1 MSSGAQGACSTR
13 GEGVRRLSVALIWLC
28 LAMLPALGQAQES
41 GASDGSL
48 KFGLLPFASPVAL
61 FQRFAP
67 LRDYL
72 NDQLHTHVTL
82 QTDRDY
88 PTHVQRIESGEYD
101 LLLTAPHFVPIALD
115 TGQYELLAAYK
126 EDLATVYLVALNDPA
141 RTIADLAGRRIGTP
155 PPEAVVTLVGKEH
168 LRLAVGPR
176 VSEPEFVT
184 FPSHNAAI
192 HAIGS
197 GLVDAAAVSINVAR
211 LDIKQGTPVRI
222 LAQTR
227 RFPGVGI
234 LAHKRMPQ
242 ELRDRL
248 KETLIGMS
256 DREDGSEVLN
266 QMTYP
271 GYKATAAEDFELFRA
286 VLPQVRE
293 HLNTHRQGP

>member
-1 MSSGAQGACSTR
+1 MTSGAQGVCSTR
-13 GEGVRRLSVALIWLC
+13 WARMRRLSVALVWLC
-28 LAMLPALGQAQES
+28 LAFLPALGQTQES
-41 GASDGSL
+41 RATAETL

-72 NDQLHTHVTL
+72 NEQLHTHITL

-115 TGQYELLAAYK
+115 TGHYELLAAYK
-126 EDLATVYLVALNDPA
+126 EDLATVYLVALDDPA
-141 RTIADLAGRRIGTP
+141 RTIADLVGRRVGTP
-155 PPEAVVTLVGKEH
+155 PPEAVVTLLGKEH

-176 VSEPEFVT
+176 AAAPDFVV

-192 HAIGS
+192 HAIGT

-242 ELRDRL
+242 DLRDRL
-248 KETLIGMS
+248 KETLIDMS

-271 GYKATAAEDFELFRA
+271 GYKATVPDDFELFRA

-293 HLNTHRQGP
+293 HLNTDRQGP

>member
-1 MSSGAQGACSTR
+1 
-13 GEGVRRLSVALIWLC
+13 L
-28 LAMLPALGQAQES
+28 LPTLGQAQEPRS
-41 GASDGSL
+41 TDVDF

-72 NDQLHTHVTL
+72 NDQLHTHLTL

-126 EDLATVYLVALNDPA
+126 EDLATVYLVALDNPA
-141 RTIADLAGRRIGTP
+141 RSIADLAGRRIGTP
-155 PPEAVVTLVGKEH
+155 PPEAVVTLIGTEH
-168 LRLAVGPR
+168 LRLAVGPQAA
-176 VSEPEFVT
+176 PPQFVV

-211 LDIKQGTPVRI
+211 LDIQQGTPVRI
-222 LAQTR
+222 LAQTP

-234 LAHKRMPQ
+234 LAHERLPQ
-242 ELRDRL
+242 DLRDRL
-248 KETLIGMS
+248 RETLIGMS
-256 DREDGSEVLN
+256 DQEDGSEVLN
-266 QMTYP
+266 QMIYP
-271 GYKATAAEDFELFRA
+271 GYKAAVPEDFEIFRA

-293 HLNTHRQGP
+293 HLNTDRQGP